1 MQKPNGPKSEQNETD
16 VHAETKR
23 RLGEAFQTIMRNAS
37 EMGGKSGWTP
47 GKLSEGTIRLVMEVA
62 REASSWTG
70 TNAHEN
76 WHALEL
82 LLDEMGP
89 NGVKIKETIHAA
101 MMRPETEAWLREALK
116 GDEAALAQLDTPS
129 ERAAY
134 AFQFTREGMKLPL
147 TPKARSL
154 FHKIA
159 DFLKSLVGITND
171 LVKTG
176 NFFEYFDSGEFIKH
190 HKDPQ
195 KVLEGLFNSRR
206 EKFAHHVGEAV
217 KPLTDAWN
225 SAFGHHVDRVR
236 ETNIAEYASIADR
249 LHKGG
254 KGSAGFIAEQRTRM
268 YQFQNMFANDP
279 EKIAELVKLVEKYKF
294 EAAKE
299 AMAAGT
305 KDPGIEFDL
314 GRTILPP
321 VIDGNKIKNQA
332 QFKHDLKKFG
342 GLNWSDE
349 RIDAELNKIL
359 YRGHGSLPANAFRN
373 HPESLKN
380 YMSDDVELQ
389 AFMYIRESTKQA
401 ELARA
406 FKGTSLNEMM
416 EVGDKNASA
425 HDKELVRSLVTASLG
440 ESGGSMH
447 PALRKIYGA
456 VVTGLNMSLL
466 PFSVFSQLVEPLQLA
481 HRKND
486 VSASTEALFYT
497 FKNLPRSYE
506 FANKRMKQGMWQKI
520 SAEMGTTMDRQT
532 VSMMADLMNEI
543 PITGKLEKANKWFF
557 RVIGMEQHARNMH
570 EMANK
575 FAHEFMTQY
584 DVDTPEGH
592 KQLATLDLKPGEI
605 KYITYEFEG
614 KQHKVV
620 DYHDPKMR
628 SAIVRFV
635 NESMAHPD
643 AGTNAAWMNNPHFA
657 LITHLKRFTFAF
669 SYHVLG
675 RALEQLKAGEYARLA
690 PIALLVPWAIA
701 ASALK
706 FALTPADDEYRE
718 DWGVSD
724 YLIDGVNRATLF
736 GRLSIPH
743 DMGVNVT
750 WGGSGVEALSPTSDV
765 LADLARS
772 YGQGDFW
779 TTAFTKLPG
788 VSAVAG

>member
-1 MQKPNGPKSEQNETD
+1 MD
-16 VHAETKR
+16 V
-23 RLGEAFQTIMRNAS
+23 S
-37 EMGGKSGWTP
+37 
-47 GKLSEGTIRLVMEVA
+47 
-62 REASSWTG
+62 REANSWVG

-76 WHALEL
+76 WHAVQL
-82 LLDEMGP
+82 LMDEMGP
-89 NGVKIKETIHAA
+89 STQKIKDAIDSA
-101 MMRPETEAWLREALK
+101 MSRPETHDWLVKKLVERGESPTMSEAIK
-116 GDEAALAQLDTPS
+116 QLIDPK

-134 AFQFTREGMKLPL
+134 AFQFVMEGEKLPMA
-147 TPKARSL
+147 PKARTMYERIV
-154 FHKIA
+154 K
-159 DFLKSLVGITND
+159 FLKSVAGISD
-171 LVKTG
+171 DMVKTG
-176 NFFEYFDSGEFIKH
+176 NFFKYFDTGEFIKN
-190 HKDPQ
+190 HKNPQ
-195 KVLEGLFNSRR
+195 KVIEGLAESRR
-206 EKFAHHVGEAV
+206 EKFVNHVAEATR
-217 KPLTDAWN
+217 PLREAWDA
-225 SAFGHHVDRVR
+225 AFGHHVDRVR
-236 ETNIAEYASIADR
+236 ETNVAEYASIADK

-254 KGSAGFIAEQRTRM
+254 DGSAGFIAEQRMRM
-268 YQFQNMFANDP
+268 YQFQNMFANSPD
-279 EKIAELVKLVEKYKF
+279 KIEELVRTVEKYKATTAR
-294 EAAKE
+294 EVSE
-299 AMAAGT
+299 AGT
-305 KDPGIEFDL
+305 KDHGIEFDL
-314 GRTILPP
+314 GRTTLPP
-321 VIDGNKIKNQA
+321 VVDAGKIKSQA

-349 RIDAELNKIL
+349 RIDEELNKIL
-359 YRGHGSLPANAFRN
+359 YRGNGSLPSNAFRN
-373 HPESLKN
+373 HPDVLKN
-380 YMSDDVELQ
+380 YLSDDAELQ
-389 AFMYIRESTKQA
+389 AFTYIRESTKQA
-401 ELARA
+401 ELAKS
-406 FKGTSLNEMM
+406 FKGTSLSEVM
-416 EVGDKNASA
+416 ESGDKSASA
-425 HDKELVRSLVTASLG
+425 HDRELVRSLVAASLG
-440 ESGGSMH
+440 ESGNNMH

-486 VSASTEALFYT
+486 VRASTEALFYT
-497 FKNLPRSYE
+497 FKNLPRSYD
-506 FANKRMKQGMWQKI
+506 FANKKMKPGMWQKI
-520 SAEMGTTMDRQT
+520 SAEMGATLDRQT
-532 VSMMADLMNEI
+532 VSMMADMMNEI

-575 FAHEFMTQY
+575 FAHEYLMEY
-584 DVDTPEGH
+584 DVDTPEGR
-592 KQLATLDLKPGEI
+592 KQLATLSLKPGDI
-605 KYITYEFEG
+605 KYTTYEFEG
-614 KQHKVV
+614 KQHKIV

-628 SAIVRFV
+628 SAIIRFV

-669 SYHVLG
+669 SHHVLG

-718 DWGVSD
+718 KWGVSD
-724 YLIDGVNRATLF
+724 YLIDGVNRSTLF

-743 DMGVNVT
+743 DMGTNAS